1 MCNKEAPSVEEATKR
16 WAGQVE
22 FVGIAWFG
30 DDVSFEGFID
40 KHGLTFPQVND
51 DPGEVYARFGVA
63 AQPALAIISPSGEV
77 QQIFGA
83 VDEAT
88 LDGILARSG
97 DAGRTALRRVS
108 SRVTTLG
115 ERRAGARAIRRSG
128 GNVGGGC
135 LRGGRSA
142 RRCAVM

>member
-88 LDGILARSG
+88 LDGILAR
-97 DAGRTALRRVS
+97 GRVTPVALR
-108 SRVTTLG
+108 
-115 ERRAGARAIRRSG
+115 
-128 GNVGGGC
+128 
-135 LRGGRSA
+135 
-142 RRCAVM
+142 CAA